1 LTGKDESDE
10 AKQAVAAPEHDTGE
24 DHLSDERLGS
34 MNDDWR
40 MLTTVDHHHL
50 LLLLLL
56 LLGCLGMMT
65 CLLVT
70 KTEN

>member
-1 LTGKDESDE
+1 LTGKDESNE
-10 AKQAVAAPEHDTGE
+10 AKQAVAAPQHDTGE

-34 MNDDWR
+34 MNDDGR
-40 MLTTVDHHHL
+40 TLTTVDHHH
-50 LLLLLL
+50 LLLL

>member
-10 AKQAVAAPEHDTGE
+10 AKQAVAAPEHEAGE

-34 MNDDWR
+34 MNDDGR
-40 MLTTVDHHHL
+40 TLTTVDHHH

-65 CLLVT
+65 CLLAT
-70 KTEN
+70 ETEN